1 MRLIPE
7 KAFNF
12 TFRNLKNATTFLMKN
27 RSPFLLAAFAALLFN
42 VSCTSTSKTATSQ
55 NTNSTV
61 SATNGYDAALAQ
73 KLGADDYGMRQYV
86 MAFLKKGPNRSS
98 DAATAQAL
106 QKAHLQNINRLAE
119 EGKLVV
125 AGPFLDK
132 GDVRGIYIF
141 NVTSIEEAQKLTE
154 TDPAIQA
161 GSLVMELHPWY
172 GSAALMQVND
182 THKKLEKKNVAE

>member
-1 MRLIPE
+1 
-7 KAFNF
+7 
-12 TFRNLKNATTFLMKN
+12 MKN
-27 RSPFLLAAFAALLFN
+27 CSTLFLASLTVLLLN
-42 VSCTSTSKTATSQ
+42 TSCSSTSKT
-55 NTNSTV
+55 V
-61 SATNGYDAALAQ
+61 SASNSAPAKSIEASGYDAALAQ
-73 KLGADDYGMRQYV
+73 QLGADEYGMKQYV
-86 MAFLKKGPNRSS
+86 MAFLKSGPNR
-98 DAATAQAL
+98 DQDKTVAAAL
-106 QKAHLQNINRLAE
+106 QKAHLNNINRLAE

-132 GDVRGIYIF
+132 GEVRGIYIF

-161 GSLVMELHPWY
+161 GRLVMELHPWY